1 MSIKKKLKKIFFK
14 KLKVE
19 SRNSTEKERES
30 IIKDSSL
37 SSISSFSSD
46 RAYVQP
52 YKIEYDYDKYS
63 YIGRGGYSRP
73 NKDMYYADINKVDDS
88 KNELIKEFKII
99 NAALEKIKSENAEL
113 DRDNT
118 RLEEEI
124 YSLERQ
130 NIVNEKIIQEINTSN
145 NQNSIADFKDEN
157 RLYKKI
163 KQNNKQIIEKQN
175 QLAKNNERININNN
189 FLYNYNKQ
197 ANVSYNEFSKTIAS
211 EKDSD
216 IIQKHVNELEQ
227 EIDKSF
233 YSEKS
238 FELNPSFSM
247 HSNRR

>member
-1 MSIKKKLKKIFFK
+1 MKKKDL
-14 KLKVE
+14 
-19 SRNSTEKERES
+19 
-30 IIKDSSL
+30 
-37 SSISSFSSD
+37 
-46 RAYVQP
+46 
-52 YKIEYDYDKYS
+52 
-63 YIGRGGYSRP
+63 
-73 NKDMYYADINKVDDS
+73 
-88 KNELIKEFKII
+88 EFKSIEEECKYYKSKY
-99 NAALEKIKSENAEL
+99 EKISKEYSQL
-113 DRDNT
+113 K
-118 RLEEEI
+118 EE
-124 YSLERQ
+124 Y
-130 NIVNEKIIQEINTSN
+130 
-145 NQNSIADFKDEN
+145 
-157 RLYKKI
+157 LYL